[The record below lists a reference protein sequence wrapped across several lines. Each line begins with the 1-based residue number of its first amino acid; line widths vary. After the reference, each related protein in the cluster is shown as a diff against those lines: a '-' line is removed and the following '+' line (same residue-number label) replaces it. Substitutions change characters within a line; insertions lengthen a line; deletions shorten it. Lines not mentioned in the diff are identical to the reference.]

1 MGLCLGGQ
9 RLWRLAGGLPRLGPS
24 ALCWPWVVRA
34 HSPPAP
40 PPLPLSAPSARSPP
54 GPPTQGRRA
63 AQASPRSGHRRGR
76 AALPVR
82 EEEGLRASAHQ
93 PGRPQPGAA
102 LRPGVW
108 VPPPQLCA
116 ASGAQARCAHQSR
129 AWLWA
134 PGALPTVEGS
144 VRLTGALALFQ
155 TPKTCENFIKLCKK
169 QYYDG
174 TVFHRS
180 IRNFV
185 VSAADIGC
193 PAPVGGVL
201 PMVGADPSV
210 GDPLVPRGLLG
221 PQPSWPHRACGGD
234 RGDPVVSSSS
244 WGCRQAGGG
253 SECGSSLACSFYRS
267 REVTR
272 RAPAQVG
279 AGAGPPGAMAAPWA
293 VWGGAWGPP
302 EPQPTAS
309 SSRFL
314 VLHCGE
320 ACSGLQAPAPRG
332 SRPRGPVAGV
342 ELCAAP
348 PKPPQPAGCLGRPTL
363 PCGVF

>member
-1 MGLCLGGQ
+1 M
-9 RLWRLAGGLPRLGPS
+9 P
-24 ALCWPWVVRA
+24 AL
-34 HSPPAP
+34 
-40 PPLPLSAPSARSPP
+40 PP
-54 GPPTQGRRA
+54 GPRPRADGQLRRLLVA
-63 AQASPRSGHRRGR
+63 AIDEDELRYQFVKKKGY
-76 AALPVR
+76 VR
-82 EEEGLRASAHQ
+82 LHTSLGDLNLELHCDLVCGC
-93 PGRPQPGAA
+93 
-102 LRPGVW
+102 
-108 VPPPQLCA
+108 PPPQLCA